1 MKNLRFNI
9 WPDYAICKSVCIK
22 ITSCLLLFMLMD
34 IPTAEA
40 QRYSI
45 DKEDDTVEW
54 QQSPAPPADTNDPP
68 APPTPPGGPTQTP
81 IDGGLGLLLAAGGA
95 YAVRRLRKND
105 DSPTDLN

>member
-54 QQSPAPPADTNDPP
+54 QQSPAPPADVNDPP
-68 APPTPPGGPTQTP
+68 APPTPPGGPAQTP

-95 YAVRRLRKND
+95 YAVRRLRKNE